1 MSLISL
7 TSKLIGRWVRD
18 ERGSVAA
25 MSTIFLTVLLGLGVL
40 GGLVIVR
47 DHLVQEFGDFG
58 VALNNLDQSFSYEIN
73 VCDGCEISAS
83 YIDDYATLQDPENA
97 APACLVIGVD
107 PGSEDGTLPS
117 PSGQFP

>member
-1 MSLISL
+1 MNLISP
-7 TSKLIGRWVRD
+7 TSKLIARLARD

-25 MSTIFLTVLLGLGVL
+25 MSTIFLTVILGLGVL

-58 VALNNLDQSFSYEIN
+58 VALDSLDQSFSYEIN

-83 YIDDYATLQDPENA
+83 YVDDYATLEDPVDA
-97 APACLVIGVD
+97 PPACLVIDVD
-107 PGSEDGTLPS
+107 PGAEGGTSPS
-117 PSGQFP
+117 PSGAFP